1 MLSKLV
7 SGLAALSLAS
17 LALSRPNSGYAI
29 EGRSLE
35 ERSLEERAAV
45 SSTIWCGPVL
55 AAAARQVSAEWT
67 IPRVTLPSP
76 NVGQTA
82 PMFYQWVGM
91 DGVRASSCGSAL
103 LQAGTS
109 QVWNGRAFV
118 YDVWLEFYTPANT
131 SSWHF
136 TYPVVRP
143 GDNVRTTVTAGSDS
157 LSGTVLIENLTNR
170 QSNTWNLRAT
180 GNYPLCFQNVEWI
193 NEAPTGKLPGF
204 PNFSFNSLSYTD
216 WNGRVST
223 ATGANLWYINTS
235 SAQCSA
241 TLSSDGRTASF
252 TNAAPR

>member
-109 QVWNGRAFV
+109 QVVRISSFV
-118 YDVWLEFYTPANT
+118 F
-131 SSWHF
+131 
-136 TYPVVRP
+136 
-143 GDNVRTTVTAGSDS
+143 
-157 LSGTVLIENLTNR
+157 
-170 QSNTWNLRAT
+170 
-180 GNYPLCFQNVEWI
+180 
-193 NEAPTGKLPGF
+193 
-204 PNFSFNSLSYTD
+204 
-216 WNGRVST
+216 
-223 ATGANLWYINTS
+223 
-235 SAQCSA
+235 
-241 TLSSDGRTASF
+241 LSSSF
-252 TNAAPR
+252 WTLVQAQSPNY